1 MLSKKTQ
8 YAIHALTYLAGQD
21 KTKPAQV
28 AEIAS
33 VRQVSVKFL
42 ESILLELRKSGILGS
57 KKGKGG
63 GYYMIKEPEQV
74 QLITIIRLLDGPI
87 AMLPCVSLNYYE
99 KCEMCDEETCQLRRV
114 MGTVRDATLKIL
126 QTTTIKDLTNQPHPQ
141 GDFSI

>member
-8 YAIHALTYLAGQD
+8 YAIHALTYLAAHDTG
-21 KTKPAQV
+21 KPAQV

-33 VRQVSVKFL
+33 VRQVSIKFL
-42 ESILLELRKSGILGS
+42 ESILLELRKAGILGS

-63 GYYMIKEPEQV
+63 GYYMIKAPEQV
-74 QLITIIRLLDGPI
+74 QLITVIRLLDGPI

-99 KCEMCDEETCQLRRV
+99 RCEMCDEETCQLRRV

-126 QTTTIKDLTNQPHPQ
+126 QNTTVKDLIGRTVEQT
-141 GDFSI
+141 DFSI

>member
-21 KTKPAQV
+21 SAKPAQV

-42 ESILLELRKSGILGS
+42 ESILLELRKAGILGS

-63 GYYMIKEPEQV
+63 GYYMIKPPEQV
-74 QLITIIRLLDGPI
+74 QLITVIRLLDGPI
-87 AMLPCVSLNYYE
+87 SMLPCVSLNYYE
-99 KCEMCDEETCQLRRV
+99 RCEMCDEETCQLRRV

-126 QTTTIKDLTNQPHPQ
+126 QNTTVRDLINKPVHMA
-141 GDFSI
+141 DFSI